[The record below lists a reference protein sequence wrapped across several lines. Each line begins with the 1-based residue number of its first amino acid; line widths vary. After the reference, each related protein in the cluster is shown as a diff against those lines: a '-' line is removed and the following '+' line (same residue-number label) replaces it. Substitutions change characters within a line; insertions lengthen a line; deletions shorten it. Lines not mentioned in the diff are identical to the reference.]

1 MKKVLLSVVAL
12 LFVLSLVLVAFAAD
26 KVVGE
31 IKEVVTKDG
40 KITALKIAD
49 SKQGGKVVDVD
60 CMKECKAAKGTDL
73 KAGEKV
79 TAEIKKDFVKVR
91 KAVAGC

>member
-1 MKKVLLSVVAL
+1 MKKVLMSVVMV
-12 LFVLSLVLVAFAAD
+12 LFVVSFVAIAFAAE

-49 SKQGGKVVDVD
+49 EKQGGKVVELS
-60 CMKECKAAKGTDL
+60 CGRECAAAKGTTL

-79 TAEIKKDFVKVR
+79 TAEPKGDFVKVR

>member
-1 MKKVLLSVVAL
+1 MKKVVLSVVML
-12 LFVLSLVLVAFAAD
+12 LFVAALAATAFGAD

-31 IKEVVTKDG
+31 IKEVVSKDG

-49 SKQGGKVVDVD
+49 EKQGGKVVELN
-60 CMKECKAAKGTDL
+60 CGRECAAAKGTTL

-79 TAEIKKDFVKVR
+79 TAEPKGDFVKVR